1 MIRQL
6 TFAAPGVVEWR
17 EAAEPALASA
27 AAAIV
32 RPIVLGRCDLDV
44 GFVRGL
50 APMAPGEPIGHEMIG
65 EVVDVGDA
73 VAHVRPSQRVIV
85 PSQISCGACRNCRRG
100 FTGRCLSV
108 PFGAGFGMGRPG
120 NSGCA
125 AADLVHV
132 PYADAML
139 VPLPAG
145 ADPVAMIGAA
155 DMAADSWRAVA
166 PQLADRP
173 GASVL
178 VMGGLASIIGVYA
191 AGLAIVLGAG
201 RVDYAD
207 DDPAR
212 LAAARAY
219 GANPI
224 TLPAELPIQ
233 YEIVVDARGTPDTL
247 IQAIRATEPEGHLT
261 SVTIHLA
268 ETTPVPMREMY
279 HKGIFLRTGR
289 ANVRTNIPPL
299 LDCCTA
305 HGFRPDLVATTL
317 YAFDD
322 APAAW
327 MDDALRTA
335 AARD

>member
-1 MIRQL
+1 MRQL

-17 EAAEPALASA
+17 EVAAPTLASA

-44 GFVRGL
+44 AFVRGM
-50 APMAPGEPIGHEMIG
+50 APLAPGEPIGHEMIG
-65 EVVDVGDA
+65 EVVDIGDA
-73 VAHVRPSQRVIV
+73 VVHVRPGQRVIV
-85 PSQISCGACRNCRRG
+85 PAQISCGTCRNCRRG
-100 FTGRCLSV
+100 FTGRCQSV

-120 NSGCA
+120 NNGCA

-139 VPLPAG
+139 VPLPAT
-145 ADPVAMIGAA
+145 ADPVALIGAA

-166 PQLADRP
+166 PQLAERP
-173 GASVL
+173 GATVL
-178 VMGGLASIIGVYA
+178 VMGGLPSVIGLYA
-191 AGLAIVLGAG
+191 AGLAVALGAG

-212 LAAARAY
+212 LAAAAAY
-219 GANPI
+219 GATPVA
-224 TLPAELPIQ
+224 LPGDLPIQ
-233 YEIVVDARGTPDTL
+233 YEIVVDARGTPDAL
-247 IQAIRATEPEGHLT
+247 LQAIRATEPEGLLT
-261 SVTIHLA
+261 SVTIHLGDA
-268 ETTPVPMREMY
+268 TPLPMREMY
-279 HKGIFLRTGR
+279 HRGISLRTGR

-299 LDCCTA
+299 LDCCRA

-317 YAFDD
+317 YGFDE

-335 AARD
+335 AVRG

>member
-1 MIRQL
+1 MRQL
-6 TFAAPGVVEWR
+6 TFVERGRVEWR
-17 EAAEPALASA
+17 EAAAPVIADA

-65 EVVDVGDA
+65 EVVEVGDG
-73 VAHVRPSQRVIV
+73 VHHFTPGQRVIV

-100 FTGRCLSV
+100 FTGRCEVV

-120 NSGCA
+120 NNGCA
-125 AADLVHV
+125 AADLVLV
-132 PYADAML
+132 PFADAML
-139 VPLPAG
+139 VGLPAS

-166 PQLADRP
+166 PQLAERP
-173 GASVL
+173 GATVM
-178 VMGGLASIIGVYA
+178 VMGGLASVIGNYA
-191 AGLAIVLGAG
+191 VGLAVSLGAG

-212 LAAARAY
+212 LAAAAAY

-224 TLPAELPIQ
+224 ALPGDLPIQ
-233 YEIVVDARGTPDTL
+233 YEIVVDACGTADTL
-247 IQAIRATEPEGHLT
+247 IQAIRATEPEGLLT
-261 SVTIHLA
+261 SVTIHLR
-268 ETTPVPMREMY
+268 ETTPVPMAEMY
-279 HKGIFLRTGR
+279 HKGIALRTGR
-289 ANVRTNIPPL
+289 ANVRSNIPPL
-299 LDCCTA
+299 LDCCHA
-305 HGFRPDLVATTL
+305 HGFRPDRIETVR
-317 YAFDD
+317 YGFDE

-327 MDDALRTA
+327 MDDALRTV